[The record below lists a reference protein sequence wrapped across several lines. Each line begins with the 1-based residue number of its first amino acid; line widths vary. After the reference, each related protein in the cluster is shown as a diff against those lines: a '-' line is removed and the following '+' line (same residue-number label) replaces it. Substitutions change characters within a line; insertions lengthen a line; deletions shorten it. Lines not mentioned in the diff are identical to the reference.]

1 MNIEELKS
9 MSSDATYYVLNY
21 VMSKEE
27 RKNYIPAEFDEKNLL
42 PVETLYDLFDGN
54 CVTNES
60 SANETDAIGF
70 ISDIPTIAIATG
82 NKIGVRALEYS
93 KREIY
98 DWYDQIF
105 ENFCEVFEGTI
116 RTDNTI
122 YDSYNDVII
131 CIDVIDIDK
140 ISFSFYFNVEE
151 E

>member
-1 MNIEELKS
+1 

-27 RKNYIPAEFDEKNLL
+27 RKNYIPAEFDEKNLC

-60 SANETDAIGF
+60 SASETDAIGF
-70 ISDIPTIAIATG
+70 ISDIPTLAIATG

-93 KREIY
+93 KRDIY

-116 RTDNTI
+116 RTDNTV

-131 CIDVIDIDK
+131 CIDVMDIDK